1 MYAYYLKRMPQG
13 DYVTPA
19 GSEKSYTKDIR
30 KARQFFS
37 MEEASRERCTGNEV
51 ITTFD
56 AERMV

>member
-1 MYAYYLKRMPQG
+1 MNAYFLKRVPQG

-30 KARQFFS
+30 KARTFAS
-37 MEEASRERCTGNEV
+37 MEDASKERCTGNEV